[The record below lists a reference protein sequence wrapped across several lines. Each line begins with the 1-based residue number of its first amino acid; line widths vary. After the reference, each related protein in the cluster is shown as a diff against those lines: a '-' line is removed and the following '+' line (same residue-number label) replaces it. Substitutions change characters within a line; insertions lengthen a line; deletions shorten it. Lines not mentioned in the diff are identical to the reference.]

1 MAYNESIT
9 FGEICSLSAKVL
21 DENDVFILGKRRL
34 AQIFLCELLE
44 LNRNSTYTELEE
56 AYKACY
62 PGDETPENSEE
73 FWTFVEKEYLR
84 LKEEPKEKFFEIC
97 VRVNKDLVAL
107 AENILYLNKEI
118 VSLEEKKKTVGRL
131 TADERYYRNQ
141 LEYFEIKNRVAKD
154 EIIDFMTHKIKKYA
168 ISASLV
174 KNPLIALA
182 SSLFEHNPYPF
193 GRRSIF
199 AHSDPYDVR
208 SLDTYSNK
216 FLDLPISNYYEIVI
230 ECRSSPEKF
239 KQYAIDYINGAY
251 GQLPTVKEKLLK
263 LIKKSH
269 ILFNRKNVIETM
281 LRHFEAKDYIS
292 FVSMAPL
299 QIEGIFADICREIGV
314 SESQLDISS
323 LNEKLRQ
330 IDGKMQSFFFFEY
343 YSFKFPVLR
352 NLVAHGGLV
361 DGELEDTAIHL
372 MLDLLPVCE
381 LAISEDLPIAN
392 ALNVLKEASNGT
404 PEQLVKW
411 LDLRKSGVI
420 PDFYCVQDSIIKA
433 EKHYTTQPFWDY
445 LEVELKKVQRVDSIR
460 TSDPV
465 KVAGKIKTAGL
476 AHDKAEDFLKSYMRV
491 ATAAIK
497 EREEKYDSL
506 INRRS

>member
-1 MAYNESIT
+1 MTYNEFTT

-21 DENDVFILGKRRL
+21 EENDVFILGKRKL
-34 AQIFLCELLE
+34 AHIFLCELLE

-56 AYKACY
+56 AYKACS
-62 PGDETPENSEE
+62 PGDKAPENSEE
-73 FWTFVEKEYLR
+73 FWTFVEKQYLR

-107 AENILYLNKEI
+107 AENLSYINKEI
-118 VSLEEKKKTVGRL
+118 VILEEKKRTNGRL

-141 LEYFEIKNRVAKD
+141 LEYFRNKNCVAKD

-168 ISASLV
+168 ISTAHVQNSF
-174 KNPLIALA
+174 IALA
-182 SSLFEHNPYPF
+182 SSLFENNPYPF

-216 FLDLPISNYYEIVI
+216 FLDLPISDYYEIVI
-230 ECRSSPEKF
+230 ECRSSPENF
-239 KQYAIDYINGAY
+239 KQYAIDYINGVH

-281 LRHFEAKDYIS
+281 LRHFETKDYIS

-323 LNEKLRQ
+323 LNDKLQ
-330 IDGKMQSFFFFEY
+330 HIDGKMQSFLFFEY

-392 ALNVLKEASNGT
+392 ALNVLEEASNGT

-411 LDLRKSGVI
+411 LDLRKSIAI
-420 PDFYCVQDSIIKA
+420 PDFYGVQDSITKA
-433 EKHYTTQPFWDY
+433 EAHYSSQSFWDF
-445 LEVELKKVQRVDSIR
+445 LEAKLRMVQSVDAIR
-460 TSDPV
+460 SSDPL
-465 KVAGKIKTAGL
+465 KVAGKIKAAGL
-476 AHDKAEDFLKSYMRV
+476 AHDKAEKFLRSAVSV
-491 ATAAIK
+491 AKTAIK
-497 EREEKYDSL
+497 QRDEQYDSL
-506 INRRS
+506 INR